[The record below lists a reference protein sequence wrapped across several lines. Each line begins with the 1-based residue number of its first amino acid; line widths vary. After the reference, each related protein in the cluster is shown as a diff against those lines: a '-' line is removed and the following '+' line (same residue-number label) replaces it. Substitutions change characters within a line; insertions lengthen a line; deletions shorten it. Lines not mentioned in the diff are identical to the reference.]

1 MEPWLATAAINTIRE
16 IMESLLA
23 SRVPEPVRLYG
34 LHLQQ
39 QQAEEAAARAARAAA
54 AAAALAAGRACAGWD
69 AALPPPVDPVDGSV
83 AAAAAAAVEAA
94 VAADVVASE
103 RHNEVVRAA
112 LSEYRRIGYAPQLGA
127 AALSGRSTVAE
138 TCNQMHQRCA
148 VWLQGASDPAT
159 RLEDS
164 VRDQLTAFVKQ
175 LRDKLE
181 GAPPARPGHES
192 GEPVLPTPRAS
203 QCCAPLAG
211 KGPTAGLCRVT
222 GALDCSD
229 AKNPGP
235 EVPGRCKRH
244 CRLKAQ
250 GCPAH
255 GPKGAAASAG
265 AMAKEGAAGRS
276 RVPRAAAAGVAAAA
290 AAAGATSPSAPRS
303 AANVAASGD
312 AAASVGPAAEGG
324 VDGSA
329 VTHTRKRSRAPLV
342 FDDDIGDGRA
352 GGDGNDEDDED
363 LPEGLGDRAARGDAP
378 ADSNDV
384 MRC

>member
-1 MEPWLATAAINTIRE
+1 MRLSFQMHMYAYDTAHPKLGRFSSRWSRGSPPRRSILSGRLWNHSWRVVFP
-16 IMESLLA
+16 SLCGCMGCTSSNSKLKRLPPA
-23 SRVPEPVRLYG
+23 RRVPPQPPRLS
-34 LHLQQ
+34 LP
-39 QQAEEAAARAARAAA
+39 
-54 AAAALAAGRACAGWD
+54 AGRPLLGAGWD

-83 AAAAAAAVEAA
+83 AAAAAAAAAAA
-94 VAADVVASE
+94 VVADVVASE

-244 CRLKAQ
+244 LPAESSRLSGARSKRRGGICGRDGEGGRCGTKPCAACR
-250 GCPAH
+250 CCRRRR
-255 GPKGAAASAG
+255 
-265 AMAKEGAAGRS
+265 GRGRCWGHLS
-276 RVPRAAAAGVAAAA
+276 FRAAQ
-290 AAAGATSPSAPRS
+290 R
-303 AANVAASGD
+303 
-312 AAASVGPAAEGG
+312 
-324 VDGSA
+324 
-329 VTHTRKRSRAPLV
+329 RQ
-342 FDDDIGDGRA
+342 
-352 GGDGNDEDDED
+352 
-363 LPEGLGDRAARGDAP
+363 
-378 ADSNDV
+378 
-384 MRC
+384 RCCFG

>member
-1 MEPWLATAAINTIRE
+1 
-16 IMESLLA
+16 MESLLA
-23 SRVPEPVRLYG
+23 GDVPEPVLLYG

-39 QQAEEAAARAARAAA
+39 QQAGEAAARATRAAA
-54 AAAALAAGRACAGWD
+54 AAAALAAGRASAAGWD
-69 AALPPPVDPVDGSV
+69 AAFTPPVDPVDGSV
-83 AAAAAAAVEAA
+83 AATAAAAAAEAA
-94 VAADVVASE
+94 VAADVAASE

-112 LSEYRRIGYAPQLGA
+112 LNEYRRIGYAPQLGA

-164 VRDQLTAFVKQ
+164 LRDHLTAFVKQ

-181 GAPPARPGHES
+181 GALPARPGHES

-222 GALDCSD
+222 GALHCSD
-229 AKNPGP
+229 AKNPGL

-255 GPKGAAASAG
+255 GPKGAAASVG
-265 AMAKEGAAGRS
+265 AVAKEGAAGRS

-290 AAAGATSPSAPRS
+290 AAAGATPPSAPRS
-303 AANVAASGD
+303 AANVAASDD
-312 AAASVGPAAEGG
+312 AAASVGPAADGG

-342 FDDDIGDGRA
+342 FDDDIGDGK
-352 GGDGNDEDDED
+352 DEYDED
-363 LPEGLGDRAARGDAP
+363 LPEGLGDRAARDDAP